1 MERVASASDILGP
14 RVSHGGQRYITDL
27 IRDKAALENFVA
39 DAASVGRKIYPTMLK
54 KALEANKFAN
64 FQALSA
70 ADQFVPG
77 FTPDSSTVSME
88 LLGPVYEDVNGVP
101 GLRWFGDP
109 GKTKNGHSVVVRIR
123 YGEVTIFAG
132 GDLNTESEALLLG
145 HHSGRPTPQTEE
157 DLFEAADAA
166 REKLSADFAKACHHG
181 SADVSAAFLHAL
193 HPLATVI
200 SSGDDESFSHPRADT
215 LGLIGKHSRG
225 ERPSIFSTELARSAP
240 ERIKNS
246 RDLRRK
252 LDECLAKLQT
262 ELSDSAR
269 KRVDKSIAEIR
280 EALGRSVATYGA
292 INLRTDGDKAIV
304 AQKLESAR
312 SNDKQWDIY
321 QFERAK
327 AGKPLEFVSKH
338 LGRKVRDAVDEDES

>member
-1 MERVASASDILGP
+1 
-14 RVSHGGQRYITDL
+14 
-27 IRDKAALENFVA
+27 
-39 DAASVGRKIYPTMLK
+39 
-54 KALEANKFAN
+54 
-64 FQALSA
+64 
-70 ADQFVPG
+70 
-77 FTPDSSTVSME
+77 
-88 LLGPVYEDVNGVP
+88 
-101 GLRWFGDP
+101 
-109 GKTKNGHSVVVRIR
+109 
-123 YGEVTIFAG
+123 
-132 GDLNTESEALLLG
+132 
-145 HHSGRPTPQTEE
+145 
-157 DLFEAADAA
+157 
-166 REKLSADFAKACHHG
+166 
-181 SADVSAAFLHAL
+181 
-193 HPLATVI
+193 VI

-321 QFERAK
+321 QFERTK

-338 LGRKVRDAVDEDES
+338 LGRKVRETVDEDE